1 MSNII
6 DAYCVY
12 CCAQEVKKHTEET
25 KKMTSKKAY
34 INRKRYYLLQ
44 TPKNTRFPN
53 LNPKTVI
60 FWFTVFHRAN
70 SFIKVHFFIVH
81 STVCWSR
88 LIRLMTMNIFLLF
101 QRQWNHCPNFD
112 VSTLLWRFHVSIGLI
127 CYHNSNRKRCL
138 YTKDDKFPIQFCNFC
153 HTTTVLPKWWCKFQ
167 K

>member
-60 FWFTVFHRAN
+60 FWFTVFYRAN
-70 SFIKVHFFIVH
+70 SLGLYKSTFFHSMYIVQ
-81 STVCWSR
+81 SAD
-88 LIRLMTMNIFLLF
+88 LE
-101 QRQWNHCPNFD
+101 
-112 VSTLLWRFHVSIGLI
+112 
-127 CYHNSNRKRCL
+127 
-138 YTKDDKFPIQFCNFC
+138 
-153 HTTTVLPKWWCKFQ
+153 
-167 K
+167 